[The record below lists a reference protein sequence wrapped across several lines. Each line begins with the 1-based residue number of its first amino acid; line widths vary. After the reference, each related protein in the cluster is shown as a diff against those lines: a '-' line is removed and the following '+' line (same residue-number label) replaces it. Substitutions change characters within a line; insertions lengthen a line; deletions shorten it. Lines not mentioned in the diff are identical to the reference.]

1 MGLSGG
7 HWSLPSAVSY
17 LHISNC
23 FAFQTRVAQ
32 QQLTELE
39 DRHTELIQLEKSI
52 QELRDIFIEISN
64 LVSTQV
70 TQVAPEVGEKL
81 FWAVAG
87 GQHWA
92 IYLKGV
98 EILTKIGSGSIF
110 YLDPNVMSSLRSKD
124 NLPQTFE
131 TKNQGK

>member
-1 MGLSGG
+1 M
-7 HWSLPSAVSY
+7 
-17 LHISNC
+17 
-23 FAFQTRVAQ
+23 
-32 QQLTELE
+32 
-39 DRHTELIQLEKSI
+39 EKSI

-70 TQVAPEVGEKL
+70 TQVAPDVGEKL

-92 IYLKGV
+92 RYLKGV

-110 YLDPNVMSSLRSKD
+110 YLDPNVMSSFFFNITLLLIIFSEGQSTIVK
-124 NLPQTFE
+124 QS
-131 TKNQGK
+131 